1 MIVLDVCLGLT
12 KTEVGKVLD
21 QNVCHVFAPDRSS
34 LQKSKAS
41 LLLEERVPL
50 FHWDCGQRPAW
61 GWWWIHWQS
70 GRTGPCLPSSRQSQH
85 LPGIESSKS
94 EEEEKWTKII
104 PHQFKRWQVWLWCW
118 CKSRRSSHVASAI
131 LAEIR
136 FKRSRGG
143 EKRSKGY
150 RGKKICHV
158 FSTRLDK
165 ADVPKVG
172 AKDQSVNVRLR
183 CKTGT

>member
-1 MIVLDVCLGLT
+1 MIVLDVWLGPTHQNRGRQNSWSECLSRFCSGQIQPPEKQSQPVVGRKSSTFPFRLWT
-12 KTEVGKVLD
+12 KTCMRMMMDPLTMRK
-21 QNVCHVFAPDRSS
+21 NWSMFAFI
-34 LQKSKAS
+34 A
-41 LLLEERVPL
+41 
-50 FHWDCGQRPAW
+50 
-61 GWWWIHWQS
+61 
-70 GRTGPCLPSSRQSQH
+70 
-85 LPGIESSKS
+85 SKS
-94 EEEEKWTKII
+94 ALAWRWKFRKWEWRKRI
-104 PHQFKRWQVWLWCW
+104 PHQFKRWQVWLWGW
-118 CKSRRSSHVASAI
+118 CKSGRSSHVASTI

-143 EKRSKGY
+143 KKRSKGY
-150 RGKKICHV
+150 RGKKICHL